1 MVEMENKATAKTYDR
16 VVYKYMSKLME
27 VSGPHHTLTN
37 LTDESNVLGRRM
49 VLRGEMF

>member
-37 LTDESNVLGRRM
+37 LTDESNVLSRRM